1 MHTINKKEVSITR
14 LSQVNLSL
22 FFSTSSYYLSFL
34 FLFCI
39 SLRIYS
45 QNSDFLFDH
54 ITVEDGL
61 SSSNVGAIY
70 QDRTGYIWFGTYNGV
85 NRFDGYSF
93 TSHKYP
99 GDSIIIRNEFPGSI
113 CEDVEGNI
121 WIASHSGGLEKLN
134 PQTGIFTNHLPNSH
148 QPKNHWSNF
157 VLCVYVDRNKVMWV
171 GTGNGFYNYNRID
184 KSFTSFKHDENDP
197 QSLGHNSVNAIHEDR
212 SGTIWLATGGGL
224 DRFDRESNKFYHYWH
239 YPNNGWGV
247 RETAMFW
254 VLSILEDN
262 SGTIWLGTDE
272 GLVEFDRK
280 TEKFVRHVYQY
291 NNSLIRPNNIILSIC
306 EVGSESLWLAT
317 QGGLAI
323 FNKVTKKFTYQVHD
337 EKNIKGLSSNLL
349 TSILKD
355 RSGSIWISTTMGGVN
370 KADLPEANFEKYL
383 FDPLKDESIASENI
397 FSLYE
402 SNDETIWIAT
412 TKGLDRF
419 DIKTRKFTG
428 KPLYSEF
435 SAVFQDCEG
444 NILVSPN
451 IGGLYKLTNKN
462 KWLSYIDSADGS
474 YSNRFVSFY
483 QRKSGHFWIGNL
495 TGDLYLFDE
504 LTHQKKRVANI
515 NNAVNVICED
525 AFGFLW
531 FGGIATGLVC
541 YDPKQDTVF
550 QFSSKADDS
559 STLNDDSIIIIFEDH
574 SANLWIGTNK
584 GLNRYNRDVKTFTR
598 FSGKYDFF
606 ADGVRQIL
614 EDDVN
619 NLWISTRNGISRFN
633 PITKQ
638 SVNYYSSSQF
648 EGLEF
653 LPQTGCSTK
662 DGYMYFGGRK
672 GFIRLKP
679 DSVQENLFIPS
690 IVITSFRKYE
700 KPFPFGKEV
709 QLKHTDNFI
718 SFEFAALSYVNSKE
732 NQYAY
737 MMEGVDNDWI
747 YCGTRRY
754 ASYPNLEPGEYIF
767 RVKGSSSNR
776 IWNEAGTIVKI
787 IILPPWWKT
796 WWAYLI
802 YLLLICSV
810 VYSIWRAQLKKIKVK
825 QEFEMSKF
833 EAGKLH
839 EVDELKSRFFTNIS
853 HEFRT
858 PLTLILGPAKQLLES
873 INNNEA
879 KDKLNLIH
887 RSAKKLNRLVDE
899 LLDISKIESGEMKL
913 KACPINLVSAVNEI
927 ALSFYS
933 LAERKRI
940 SFKLNSNEDE
950 LIVYIDK
957 SKLDK
962 ILSNVL
968 SNAFK
973 FTPEG
978 GKVEVEIKCQAELV
992 SASSVQHKIPKRVRN
1007 DNFVEICIRDT
1018 GIGIPQDHLDKI
1030 FDRFYQVDGS
1040 HTREHEGTGIGL
1052 SLTKELVELHKGK
1065 IEVESEEGKGSTFR
1079 ILFILGKEHLKPEE
1093 ICEEECGKEYEYE
1106 KDKEKIMPELDEF
1119 LEKKSE
1125 HKVDIE
1131 LSDNPTLLIVEDHPD
1146 VRKYICTIL
1155 GSQYRIFEAIDGEE
1169 GLAKAF
1175 ECIPELII
1183 SDIMMPRLDGF
1194 QMCSK
1199 LKTDS
1204 RTSHIPIIMLTAKA
1218 TMQDKISGLE
1228 IGADEYIMKPFE
1240 AEELKARIKNLIEQ
1254 RKRLHEHFRKY
1265 GLVEIEEKNITPVD
1279 QKFLQ
1284 NAVSLINKHISEA
1297 EFGVEELAND
1307 MAVSRS
1313 LLFKKTEALLGESP
1327 SEFIKRTRLNKAAKL
1342 IEKNH
1347 GNISEIALEVGFNN
1361 PSYFAECFK
1370 KQFGVAPSQYHN
1382 VSKK

>member
-1 MHTINKKEVSITR
+1 MIQAKQKKEVSITR

-54 ITVEDGL
+54 ITVDDGL

-70 QDRTGYIWFGTYNGV
+70 QDRTGYLWFGTYNGV

-93 TSHKYP
+93 ISHKYP

-113 CEDVEGNI
+113 CEDGDGNI
-121 WIASHSGGLEKLN
+121 WIASHSGGMEKLN
-134 PQTGIFTNHLPNSH
+134 PKTGIFTNYLPNPH

-157 VLCVYVDRNKVMWV
+157 VLCVYVDRNNVMWV
-171 GTGNGFYNYNRID
+171 GTGNGFYNYDRID
-184 KSFTSFKHDENDP
+184 ETFTSYKHDENDP
-197 QSLGHNSVNAIHEDR
+197 QSLGHNSVNAIYEDR

-280 TEKFVRHVYQY
+280 TEKFVRHVYRY

-317 QGGLAI
+317 QGGLAT
-323 FNKVTKKFTYQVHD
+323 FNKVTKKFTYHVHD
-337 EKNIKGLSSNLL
+337 EKNINGLSSNLL

-383 FDPLKDESIASENI
+383 FDPLKDESISSENI
-397 FSLYE
+397 FNLYE

-412 TKGLDRF
+412 TKGIGRF

-435 SAVFQDCEG
+435 SAVFQDCRG
-444 NILVSPN
+444 NIIVSPN
-451 IGGLYKLTNKN
+451 IGGLYQLTNKN
-462 KWLSYIDSADGS
+462 KWLSYINSADGS

-504 LTHQKKRVANI
+504 LTHRRKRVANI
-515 NNAVNVICED
+515 NNAVNIICED
-525 AFGFLW
+525 ASGLVW
-531 FGGIATGLVC
+531 FGGIATGLFC
-541 YDPKQDTVF
+541 YDPKQDSVF
-550 QFSSKADDS
+550 QFSSKANDS
-559 STLNDDSIIIIFEDH
+559 STLNDNSVIVIFEDH
-574 SANLWIGTNK
+574 SANLWVGTNK
-584 GLNRYNRDVKTFTR
+584 GLNRYNRDVKTFSR

-653 LPQTGCSTK
+653 LPQTGCRTK
-662 DGYMYFGGRK
+662 DGYLYFGGRK

-679 DSVQENLFIPS
+679 DSVQENLFVPP

-700 KPFPFGKEV
+700 KPFSFGKEV
-709 QLKHTDNFI
+709 QLKHTENFI

-754 ASYPNLEPGEYIF
+754 ASYPNLESGEYIF

-776 IWNEAGTIVKI
+776 IWNEAGTSVKI

-796 WWAYLI
+796 WWAYIFYTGLI
-802 YLLLICSV
+802 LSLLYLAWKLQINH
-810 VYSIWRAQLKKIKVK
+810 IKNK
-825 QEFEMSKF
+825 HEFELSIL
-833 EAGKLH
+833 ESQKLH
-839 EVDELKSRFFTNIS
+839 EIDQIKSHFFINIS

-858 PLTLILGPAKQLLES
+858 PLTLILGPTKQLLQKFSEDGVRS
-873 INNNEA
+873 QL
-879 KDKLNLIH
+879 DLIH

-913 KACPINLVSAVNEI
+913 RVCSLNLISVVKEM
-927 ALSFYS
+927 ALSFQS
-933 LAERKRI
+933 LAERKKI
-940 SFKLNSNEDE
+940 QFNLTTEGNEIIAYMDR
-950 LIVYIDK
+950 

-978 GKVEVEIKCQAELV
+978 GRVEIEIKPKPSSFPPLVKGEL
-992 SASSVQHKIPKRVRN
+992 KRGS
-1007 DNFVEICIRDT
+1007 VEIIVSDT
-1018 GIGIPQDHLDKI
+1018 GIGIPKDQMDKI

-1040 HTREHEGTGIGL
+1040 HTREQEGTGIGL
-1052 SLTKELVELHKGK
+1052 SLTKELIELHKGK

-1079 ILFILGKEHLKPEE
+1079 ILFPLGKEHLKPEE
-1093 ICEEECGKEYEYE
+1093 ICEEELEKEKEYEQE
-1106 KDKEKIMPELDEF
+1106 QEKISIEMDDLVKSKDKYKIDISFSEKQELP
-1119 LEKKSE
+1119 S
-1125 HKVDIE
+1125 
-1131 LSDNPTLLIVEDHPD
+1131 LLVVEDNPD
-1146 VRKYICTIL
+1146 VRKYISMIL
-1155 GSQYRIFEAIDGEE
+1155 ENHYRIIEAKDGEE
-1169 GLAKAF
+1169 GLDKAYDQ
-1175 ECIPELII
+1175 IPDLII
-1183 SDIMMPRLDGF
+1183 SDIMMPRMDGF
-1194 QMCSK
+1194 QLCKK
-1199 LKTDS
+1199 LKTDT
-1204 RTSHIPIIMLTAKA
+1204 RTSHIPIILLTAKA
-1218 TMQDKISGLE
+1218 TMKDKVSGLE
-1228 IGADEYIMKPFE
+1228 IGADDYIMKPFE
-1240 AEELKARIKNLIEQ
+1240 AEELKARIKNLLEQ
-1254 RKRLHEHFRKY
+1254 RKRLHEHFQKF
-1265 GLVEIEEKNITPVD
+1265 GLFDLDEKQITSVD
-1279 QKFLQ
+1279 QEFLQ
-1284 NAVSLINKHISEA
+1284 KLSEIINEHIPDSSFSVEVLA
-1297 EFGVEELAND
+1297 ENL
-1307 MAVSRS
+1307 AVSRS
-1313 LLFKKTEALLGESP
+1313 LLFKKLHSLVGESP
-1327 SEFIKRTRLNKAAKL
+1327 SELIKRTKLNKAAKL
-1342 IEKNH
+1342 IENNVD
-1347 GNISEIALEVGFNN
+1347 NISQIALEVGFSN

-1370 KQFGVAPSQYHN
+1370 KQFSVAPSQYHN
-1382 VSKK
+1382 KPK